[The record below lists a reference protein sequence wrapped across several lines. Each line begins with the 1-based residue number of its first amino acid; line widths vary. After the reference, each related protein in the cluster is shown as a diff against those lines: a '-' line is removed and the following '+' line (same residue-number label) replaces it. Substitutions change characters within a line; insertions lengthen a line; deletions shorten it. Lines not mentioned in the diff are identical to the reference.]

1 MKQSLSIVFGVM
13 DENKSLIKTLD
24 IIQSLVDWPYEVLII
39 TSPKTLKST
48 HRVLEVIAVQNRN
61 IRIIQQKYP
70 YIGGAYKTGFENAKN
85 NYLLM
90 MSSDLE
96 TNPYMIPEILSAAEK
111 DESLD
116 IVCVSR
122 WLMKSSFYKY
132 NHALK
137 FANFVFQKILR
148 LIYSR
153 NISDYTFAYRL
164 YKTKILNNIDWKSY
178 KHGFFLES
186 LLVPLTRGAK
196 VQELAG
202 DWTLRSEGV
211 RHISFFDYFSYIG
224 VVMRNLRIREK
235 Q

>member
-1 MKQSLSIVFGVM
+1 MNQSLSIIFGVM

-24 IIQSLVDWPYEVLII
+24 IIQHVVSWPHEILII

-48 HRVLEVIAVQNRN
+48 YQVLENISLQNKN
-61 IRIIQQKYP
+61 IRIIEQRYP
-70 YIGGAYKTGFENAKN
+70 YIGGAYRTGFENAKN

-111 DESLD
+111 DERLD
-116 IVCVSR
+116 IICVSR
-122 WLMKSSFYKY
+122 WLQKSSFYKY
-132 NHALK
+132 NLALK
-137 FANFVFQKILR
+137 FANFIFQKTLKI
-148 LIYSR
+148 IYR
-153 NISDYTFAYRL
+153 KNITDYTFAYRL
-164 YKTKILNNIDWKSY
+164 YKTKIVNDVNWKSY

-186 LLVPLTRGAK
+186 LLVPLIRGAK
-196 VQELAG
+196 VQELPG
-202 DWTLRSEGV
+202 DWTLRTEGI

-224 VVMRNLRIREK
+224 VVARNLRVSGK

>member
-1 MKQSLSIVFGVM
+1 
-13 DENKSLIKTLD
+13 
-24 IIQSLVDWPYEVLII
+24 
-39 TSPKTLKST
+39 
-48 HRVLEVIAVQNRN
+48 
-61 IRIIQQKYP
+61 
-70 YIGGAYKTGFENAKN
+70 
-85 NYLLM
+85 M

-137 FANFVFQKILR
+137 FANFIFQKILR

-164 YKTKILNNIDWKSY
+164 YQTKILNNIDWKSY

-202 DWTLRSEGV
+202 EWTLRSEGV

-235 Q
+235 R

>member
-13 DENKSLIKTLD
+13 DENKSLIETLD
-24 IIQSLVDWPYEVLII
+24 IIQRVVAWPHEVLII

-48 HRVLEVIAVQNRN
+48 HQVLEIIAVQNRN
-61 IRIIQQKYP
+61 IRIIQQTYP
-70 YIGGAYKTGFENAKN
+70 YIGGAYRTGFENAKN

-116 IVCVSR
+116 I
-122 WLMKSSFYKY
+122 
-132 NHALK
+132 
-137 FANFVFQKILR
+137 NFIFQKTLR
-148 LIYSR
+148 VIYSR

-164 YKTKILNNIDWKSY
+164 YQTKILNNIDWKSF

-224 VVMRNLRIREK
+224 VVMRNLRISEK